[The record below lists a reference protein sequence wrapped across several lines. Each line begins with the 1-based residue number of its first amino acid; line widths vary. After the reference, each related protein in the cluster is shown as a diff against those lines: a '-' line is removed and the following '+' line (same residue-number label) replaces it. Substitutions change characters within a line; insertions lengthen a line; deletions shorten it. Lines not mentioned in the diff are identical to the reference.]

1 MNYMK
6 QIFLTVVILL
16 TSFNS
21 FGQEDNEVKT
31 VVTLPSAVAIADHLR
46 INHGMT
52 QAAYLTQMAW
62 EFSRSFASIDQL
74 QQQWLQALN
83 TEVFE
88 HQQFNHV
95 NTHAMMGQTLIQF
108 SNGMDLN
115 RWRLTDLI
123 PPPQLPPI
131 SDGLTPDQV
140 FQIWLN
146 LPYFWQQII
155 QNQPLQTVQWLHWPE
170 TTLKSDQATVSK
182 TQTALPLV
190 LQWLNKKPLKLTVE
204 LSKTDSL
211 VEYYDNISVALIR
224 QHHHWQNG
232 SLLAFAN
239 DWIEIYQLI
248 ELSPMLLTS
257 NEQKNLAKLID
268 QSMLFW
274 DKNLDTIQSLDE
286 RLHSIIKMLLMELP
300 KKFKNPDHI
309 NATLNQHFLA
319 LAFDIQDL
327 ASYMNHPVRK
337 TIQKNLE
344 VCLNLSV
351 MQSPEPNLPI
361 ADNQFESC
369 FNDLFKWANET
380 AKDSIFSGNKVRLGN
395 QTSLHRALEMPS
407 LQITNILNMQ
417 AVADERCQQQ
427 IPPQANLL
435 EWLLA
440 TETLAWFHDRW
451 PGIFADKN
459 KNEQFKQ
466 LMLMGREI
474 NNHPA
479 CFIQSDA
486 LNNQYITLKSRWD
499 RLKQEI
505 KLHIDLYEKDKLMAG
520 SDISLFDSIE
530 QKTNHIPVD
539 LTVKP
544 CDISKSCGAYVEL
557 DPNLKLMNLFPN
569 HLRLATQF
577 GLGEIK
583 ICYDQVQWQNRM
595 TAPTHLDNN
604 KISNF
609 EGELSVQLNGLFE
622 DNIVFS
628 KQLISKQRHI
638 YLFGENNQ
646 ETLDMSCPLSLI
658 GKQINTSLDRGTFGL
673 LPNRLTFLTA
683 SKADV
688 NAVIN
693 NNWSTWLSNIQNEE
707 AVMSYFDE
715 MNGVKAQLNDA
726 FLVHVNQLQQQ
737 IYRKLITSNPSRI
750 NDSALSK
757 ATFEYLNQRK
767 LLNHIITGLFPN
779 TFQSNQSVRS
789 ALSGNMRMV
798 DDGFFRRSYDSQ
810 TNVIDMM
817 DQGDALFK
825 QHDSI
830 WLESF
835 SSLTGPESGFI
846 NATIDELK
854 QIIGFSK
861 TP

>member
-1 MNYMK
+1 MK
-6 QIFLTVVILL
+6 QLIFTLGLLFTSLT
-16 TSFNS
+16 TY
-21 FGQEDNEVKT
+21 GQAEEVET
-31 VVTLPSAVAIADHLR
+31 TDLILPSAEVMANHLR
-46 INHGMT
+46 VNYGMT

-88 HQQFNHV
+88 HQQFNHI
-95 NTHAMMGQTLIQF
+95 NTHALMAQTLIQF

-115 RWRLTDLI
+115 RWRLVDLS
-123 PPPQLPPI
+123 PPPRLPNI
-131 SDGLTPDQV
+131 SEGLTPDQV

-155 QNQPLQTVQWLHWPE
+155 QNQRSQTIQWLNWPD
-170 TTLKSDQATVSK
+170 TTLNTSPTAVKQPQAS
-182 TQTALPLV
+182 LPLV
-190 LQWLNKKPLKLTVE
+190 LQWLNKNTFQLTDE
-204 LSKTDSL
+204 LNQTDEL
-211 VEYYDNISVALIR
+211 VDYYDNISVALIR
-224 QHHHWQNG
+224 QHHHSQHG

-257 NEQKNLAKLID
+257 SEQKHLAKIIN

-274 DKNLDTIQSLDE
+274 DNNLVEIQSLDT
-286 RLHSIIKMLLMELP
+286 RLYPVIKLLLMELP

-309 NATLNQHFLA
+309 NATLNQQFLA
-319 LAFDIQDL
+319 LAFDVDDI
-327 ASYMNHPVRK
+327 ASYMNHPVRQ

-351 MQSPEPNLPI
+351 MQTPEPNLPI
-361 ADNQFESC
+361 ADKQFESC
-369 FNDLFKWANET
+369 FEELFKWANET
-380 AKDSIFSGNKVRLGN
+380 AKDSIFAGNKVRLDN
-395 QTSLHRALEMPS
+395 PTSLHRALEMPS
-407 LQITNILNMQ
+407 LQIVNILNMQ
-417 AVADERCQQQ
+417 AVTDEKCQQQ
-427 IPPQANLL
+427 IPPQANLF

-451 PGIFADKN
+451 PGIFAAKN
-459 KNEQFKQ
+459 KNDEFIQ
-466 LMLMGREI
+466 LMSMGKEI
-474 NNHPA
+474 NSHPS
-479 CFIQSDA
+479 CFNQSDI
-486 LNNQYITLKSRWD
+486 LNNQYITLKSKWD

-505 KLHIDLYEKDKLMAG
+505 KQQIKLYESDKLVAN

-530 QKTNHIPVD
+530 QKTNYIPD
-539 LTVKP
+539 GLTIKP

-557 DPNLKLMNLFPN
+557 DPTLKLMNLFPN
-569 HLRLATQF
+569 HLKLATQF

-583 ICYDQVQWQNRM
+583 ICYDQVEWQNRK

-609 EGELSVQLNGLFE
+609 EGELSIQLNGMFE
-622 DNIVFS
+622 DNVVFS
-628 KQLISKQRHI
+628 QQLTSKQRHI

-646 ETLDMSCPLSLI
+646 ETLDMSCPLSII

-683 SKADV
+683 QKTDV
-688 NAVIN
+688 NSVIK
-693 NNWSTWLSNIQNEE
+693 NNWSAWLSNIQDED
-707 AVMSYFDE
+707 AVMSYFDD
-715 MNGVKAQLNDA
+715 MNGIKSKLNDE

-737 IYRKLITSNPSRI
+737 IYKKLITKNPSRI
-750 NDSALSK
+750 NDSALTK

-779 TFQSNQSVRS
+779 TFQSNQSVRT
-789 ALSGNMRMV
+789 ALTGNLRMV
-798 DDGFFRRSYDSQ
+798 DGDFFKRSFDSQ

-817 DQGDALFK
+817 EQGDAIFK
-825 QHDSI
+825 QYDSI
-830 WLESF
+830 WTESF
-835 SSLTGPESGFI
+835 STLTGPESGFI
-846 NATIDELK
+846 NATIDELQ
-854 QIIGFSK
+854 QIINFAN
-861 TP
+861 